1 MSLQRSALLV
11 VLATFLAGSVADRSV
26 LAQPQTAPSAAIE
39 TEIPGVAA
47 FAVPPASFN
56 PLSASD
62 AELDRYGFP
71 PRPNRDLG
79 ADVLAQ
85 WQRRVMSQTR
95 IVPQLKQT
103 NTFHATVRNLKQI
116 KATGGTVEANSE
128 NWSGYAIVDASN
140 PFAKPG
146 SQVEARYV
154 VPKPASGCASGSET
168 YSSANWVGIDGAF
181 SNDVLQAGTET
192 DLDCAAGASYYAW
205 IEWFPNSEIRVTN
218 LVISP
223 GDLISVSAFIASDA
237 SRHLS
242 IENLTTRKSVA
253 LAMTPPRGTELV
265 GNSIEW
271 IVERPTIN
279 NAALSK
285 LTNYLLNPWTD
296 IGGLTSPGQP
306 SGPVTYLPNGAPKSA
321 TIYRLWMSD
330 GTNQLSGV
338 QLFNVDG
345 AVRKA
350 APALWFFANALL
362 NAHTLRR
369 IMR

>member
-1 MSLQRSALLV
+1 MSLQRPTLLVLLPALLV
-11 VLATFLAGSVADRSV
+11 GSLADRGI
-26 LAQPQTAPSAAIE
+26 LAQTQTEASAALE

-47 FAVPPASFN
+47 FTRPPASFN
-56 PLSASD
+56 PLTATD

-71 PRPNRDLG
+71 PRPSRDLG
-79 ADVLAQ
+79 ADVLAR
-85 WQRRVMSQTR
+85 WERRVMSQTR

-103 NTFHATVRNLKQI
+103 NTFHAPVRSIKQI
-116 KATGGTVEANSE
+116 KASGGTIEANSE
-128 NWSGYAIVDASN
+128 NWSGYAIVDPSN

-146 SQVEARYV
+146 SQVEAQYI
-154 VPKPASGCASGSET
+154 VPKPVSGCESGSET

-205 IEWFPNSEIRVTN
+205 IEWYPNSEIRVTN
-218 LVISP
+218 LAVSP
-223 GDLISVSAFIASDA
+223 GDLMSVSAFIAADA
-237 SRHLS
+237 SKHLS
-242 IENLTTRKSVA
+242 IENLTTRKSVS

-296 IGGLTSPGQP
+296 IGGVTWP
-306 SGPVTYLPNGAPKSA
+306 SRRARRSLICRTRRRRRRRSTG
-321 TIYRLWMSD
+321 
-330 GTNQLSGV
+330 SG
-338 QLFNVDG
+338 
-345 AVRKA
+345 
-350 APALWFFANALL
+350 
-362 NAHTLRR
+362 
-369 IMR
+369 

>member
-1 MSLQRSALLV
+1 MRHGTRTAMRERLVLLLALVALS
-11 VLATFLAGSVADRSV
+11 TADRRV
-26 LAQPQTAPSAAIE
+26 VAQTQTAAPAALE
-39 TEIPGVAA
+39 TQVPGVAA
-47 FAVPPASFN
+47 FARPPASFN
-56 PLSASD
+56 PLTASD

-71 PRPNRDLG
+71 PRPSRKLG
-79 ADVLAQ
+79 TSLLAR
-85 WQRRVMSQTR
+85 WERRVMSQTR
-95 IVPQLKQT
+95 IVPLLQQT
-103 NTFHATVRNLKQI
+103 NTFHAPVRGIKQI
-116 KATGGTVEANSE
+116 KTTDGTGEANSE
-128 NWSGYAIVDASN
+128 NWSGYAIVDSSN

-146 SQVEARYV
+146 AQVEAQYV
-154 VPKPASGCASGSET
+154 VPKPVSGCESGSET

-223 GDLISVSAFIASDA
+223 GDLMSVSVFVAADA
-237 SRHLS
+237 SKHLS
-242 IENLTTRKSVA
+242 IENLTTRKSVS
-253 LAMTPPRGTELV
+253 LAMTPPSGTELV

-271 IVERPTIN
+271 ILERPTIN

-296 IGGLTSPGQP
+296 IGGVTLPQ
-306 SGPVTYLPNGAPKSA
+306 SGIPVTYLPNAVPASA

-338 QLFNVDG
+338 QLFSVDG
-345 AVRKA
+345 AAANA
-350 APALWFFANALL
+350 APSLWFFA
-362 NAHTLRR
+362 TTPY
-369 IMR
+369 

>member
-1 MSLQRSALLV
+1 MSLQRPTLLVLLPALLV
-11 VLATFLAGSVADRSV
+11 GSLADQSI
-26 LAQPQTAPSAAIE
+26 LAQTQTEVSAALE

-47 FAVPPASFN
+47 FTRPPASFN
-56 PLSASD
+56 PLTATD

-71 PRPNRDLG
+71 RRPSRDLG
-79 ADVLAQ
+79 ADVLAR
-85 WQRRVMSQTR
+85 WERRVMSQTR

-103 NTFHATVRNLKQI
+103 NTFHAPIRSLKQI
-116 KATGGTVEANSE
+116 KASGGTIEANSE
-128 NWSGYAIVDASN
+128 NWSGYAIVDPSN

-146 SQVEARYV
+146 SQVEAQYI
-154 VPKPASGCASGSET
+154 VPKPVSGCESGSET

-205 IEWFPNSEIRVTN
+205 IEWYPNSEIRVTN
-218 LVISP
+218 LAVSP
-223 GDLISVSAFIASDA
+223 GDLMSVSAFIAADA
-237 SRHLS
+237 SKHLS
-242 IENLTTRKSVA
+242 IENLTTRKSVS

-296 IGGLTSPGQP
+296 IGGMTWPSRPGA
-306 SGPVTYLPNGAPKSA
+306 PVAYLPNAAPAAA

-338 QLFNVDG
+338 QLFSVDG
-345 AVRKA
+345 AIPKA
-350 APALWFFANALL
+350 APSLWFFA
-362 NAHTLRR
+362 TTPY
-369 IMR
+369 

>member
-1 MSLQRSALLV
+1 MLL
-11 VLATFLAGSVADRSV
+11 LATAIGGWCGIAR
-26 LAQPQTAPSAAIE
+26 AQTATTSAGLE
-39 TEIPGVAA
+39 TEIPGISA
-47 FAVPPASFN
+47 FTRPPANFN
-56 PLSASD
+56 PMTATD

-71 PRPNRDLG
+71 PRPPRDLG
-79 ADVLAQ
+79 PEVLAR
-85 WQRRVMSQTR
+85 WERRVMSQTR
-95 IVPQLKQT
+95 IVPQLQQT
-103 NTFHATVRNLKQI
+103 NTFHAPVRTIKQI
-116 KATGGTVEANSE
+116 KQTGGTVEANSE
-128 NWSGYAIVDASN
+128 NWSGYAIVDPGN
-140 PFAKPG
+140 PFAKTG
-146 SQVEARYV
+146 TQVEARYI
-154 VPKPASGCASGSET
+154 VPKPASGCESGTEK

-205 IEWFPNSEIRVTN
+205 IEWYPNSEIRVTN

-223 GDLISVSAFIASDA
+223 GDLMSVSVFIATDA
-237 SRHLS
+237 SKHLS

-265 GNSIEW
+265 GNSVEW

-296 IGGLTSPGQP
+296 IGSVTLPRRPGV
-306 SGPVTYLPNGAPKSA
+306 PVAYLPNGAPASA

-338 QLFNVDG
+338 QLFSVDG
-345 AVRKA
+345 ALPKA
-350 APALWFFANALL
+350 APSLWFVAS
-362 NAHTLRR
+362 TPY
-369 IMR
+369 

>member
-1 MSLQRSALLV
+1 MCLQRLARVVLLAALL
-11 VLATFLAGSVADRSV
+11 AGPIADRSV
-26 LAQPQTAPSAAIE
+26 IAQTQTAAPAALE

-47 FAVPPASFN
+47 FTRPPASFN
-56 PLSASD
+56 PLTASD
-62 AELDRYGFP
+62 VELDRYGFP

-79 ADVLAQ
+79 SEALAR
-85 WQRRVMSQTR
+85 WERRAMSQTR
-95 IVPQLKQT
+95 IVPQLQQT
-103 NTFHATVRNLKQI
+103 NTFHAPIRSLKQI
-116 KATGGTVEANSE
+116 KSARGTVEANSE
-128 NWSGYAIVDASN
+128 NWSGYTIVDPAN

-146 SQVEARYV
+146 SQVEAQYV

-192 DLDCAAGASYYAW
+192 DLDCAAGANYYAW

-218 LVISP
+218 LVVSP
-223 GDLISVSAFIASDA
+223 GDLISVSVFVAANASK
-237 SRHLS
+237 HLS
-242 IENLTTRKSVA
+242 IENLTTRKSVS
-253 LAMTPPRGTELV
+253 LAVTPPRGTELV

-271 IVERPTIN
+271 ILERPTIN

-296 IGGLTSPGQP
+296 IGGVTLPSQPG
-306 SGPVTYLPNGAPKSA
+306 GPVTYLPNGAPTSA

-345 AVRKA
+345 AVPKA
-350 APALWFFANALL
+350 APSLWFFA
-362 NAHTLRR
+362 TTPY
-369 IMR
+369 